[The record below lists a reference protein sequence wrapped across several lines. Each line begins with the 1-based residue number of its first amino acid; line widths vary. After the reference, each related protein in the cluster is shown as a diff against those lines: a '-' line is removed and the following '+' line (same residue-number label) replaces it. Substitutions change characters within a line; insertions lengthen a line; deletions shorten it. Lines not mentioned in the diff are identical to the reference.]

1 MARVL
6 DSVTLPIKKNGTKT
20 NQNYVNNPK
29 STAGQFSTSTAYAV
43 GQYVYYDKKLYRFTT
58 AHAAGAWNASH
69 VTEVTVTS
77 ELASLK
83 AETNDL
89 KQDLEGL
96 DVYTLGLYPQMSVAD
111 TAVASFTDGADD
123 IPVKSLMVD
132 ITPVQSGSGDPS
144 PSNVRPISGWTGA
157 NVAVTGKN
165 LFDKATAQKG
175 KWLST
180 STGQIESADALFY
193 VSGYIPVL
201 ANSPI
206 YIPNTGS
213 SRRWFYDANKAP
225 KTYLSTSSAQVFT
238 PTENGY
244 IRVTVNTDLNIGVVL
259 DNVQIE
265 YGSSATTY
273 EPFGTVYPITFPTSA
288 GTVYG
293 GTLDVTNGVLTVT
306 NGYVDL
312 GTLTWAYESGDHSRF
327 YANLSNIAVS
337 ASATTVV
344 PLVCS
349 IYVADSTQNIYLH
362 HADNTI
368 GSHDV
373 NHQVWVYNS
382 AYSDAA
388 TFKTAM
394 SGVQLAYP
402 LATPQTYQLDPVA
415 VATILGQNNIFCDTG
430 DIAELTYRADLKAY
444 IDAHVGS

>member
-77 ELASLK
+77 ELTSLK

-123 IPVKSLMVD
+123 IPVKSLTVD

-144 PSNVRPISGWTGA
+144 PSNDRPISGWTGA
-157 NVAVTGKN
+157 NVKVSDFNQFDGEWVEDTGYNVAKN
-165 LFDKATAQKG
+165 YMPVIPGETYYIYAPN
-175 KWLST
+175 
-180 STGQIESADALFY
+180 IP
-193 VSGYIPVL
+193 SGERVY
-201 ANSPI
+201 ANTYDS
-206 YIPNTGS
+206 NKTLVGS
-213 SRRWFYDANKAP
+213 SV
-225 KTYLSTSSAQVFT
+225 SI
-238 PTENGY
+238 G
-244 IRVTVNTDLNIGVVL
+244 RVGAYVIP
-259 DNVQIE
+259 DNVYYMKLRCWGAFDYTNLCFNISDPAKN
-265 YGSSATTY
+265 GTY
-273 EPFGTVYPITFPTSA
+273 EPYKGNVYSITFPTSA

-312 GTLTWAYESGDHSRF
+312 GTLDWVKEATSSGNWRF
-327 YANLSNIAVS
+327 YASFATHKKYGTGERGNMICSKYATITANQTWQGTEGVSGNGNSNSIC
-337 ASATTVV
+337 
-344 PLVCS
+344 VCDMS
-349 IYVADSTQNIYLH
+349 
-362 HADNTI
+362 
-368 GSHDV
+368 
-373 NHQVWVYNS
+373 
-382 AYSDAA
+382 YSDATA
-388 TFKTAM
+388 IKTSL
-394 SGVQLAYP
+394 SGVQFVYE
-402 LATPQTYQLDPVA
+402 LATPVTYQLNQREV
-415 VATILGQNNIFCDTG
+415 TTLLRNNNIFADTG
-430 DIAELTYRADLKAY
+430 NVAELTYRADLKAY
-444 IDAHVGS
+444 IDEKLA